1 MGDLSDETG
10 CLRILICNLFIFPAH
25 SADRITEVLE
35 TENLQARWLAAAAG
49 TRHLAPGEPLL

>member
-1 MGDLSDETG
+1 MKPDACALLT
-10 CLRILICNLFIFPAH
+10 CNLFIFHAH
-25 SADRITEVLE
+25 SADRITEALE